1 MKVEPAGPGHR
12 AAVHH
17 GYHSG
22 ENRGGLTSHK
32 PHHHPDHESAED
44 SARYKSIPTQFRL
57 YFQTAKCSLNYVY
70 HICMMGLSRVS
81 ISQMVLRNAVLSR
94 RGEKKRKR
102 VR

>member
-44 SARYKSIPTQFRL
+44 SARYESIPTQFRL
-57 YFQTAKCSLNYVY
+57 YLVAAKMFLK
-70 HICMMGLSRVS
+70 LPR
-81 ISQMVLRNAVLSR
+81 ISHLHDGSQQGVN
-94 RGEKKRKR
+94 
-102 VR
+102 